1 MRTEDFLSDDFLKQF
16 KTADQL
22 NDFLAQIQKRGIEQM
37 LEGELD
43 SHLGYDKH
51 AQNESTNSRNGY
63 GKKKIKTSYGESEIK
78 FPVTG
83 ILALTL

>member
-1 MRTEDFLSDDFLKQF
+1 MKTEDFLSDDFLKQF

-22 NDFLAQIQKRGIEQM
+22 NNFLAQIQKRGIEKM

-51 AQNESTNSRNGY
+51 DPMKATIAVMDTVKRRLRPAMVNL
-63 GKKKIKTSYGESEIK
+63 K
-78 FPVTG
+78 
-83 ILALTL
+83 